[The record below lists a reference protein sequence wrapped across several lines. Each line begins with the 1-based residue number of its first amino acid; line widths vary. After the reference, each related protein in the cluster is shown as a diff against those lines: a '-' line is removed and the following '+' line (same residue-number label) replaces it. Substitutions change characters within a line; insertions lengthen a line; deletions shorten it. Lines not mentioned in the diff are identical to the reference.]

1 MFLKWRLLI
10 NIFNSITLNVK
21 WSFKA
26 WHLSPLNY
34 LGFREWIESF
44 WLKKRTLYFRMNVCV
59 RKIFRKLN
67 DSNIRQGWRMKWTF
81 WDNIL
86 QENDFYEIAFDTRES
101 LFNTLISNSSLS
113 LWLSFVFNKALSSDV
128 CLPSYVNS
136 KTIFC
141 KVLWIFHL
149 IDNKSTNPR
158 FYP

>member
-1 MFLKWRLLI
+1 MLLKWKLLI
-10 NIFNSITLNVK
+10 NMLSNFTQRGK
-21 WSFKA
+21 EYFKA
-26 WHLSPLNY
+26 WHFCPLNY

-44 WLKKRTLYFRMNVCV
+44 WLKKRILYFRMNVCV

-86 QENDFYEIAFDTRES
+86 QEDNFHEIAFDARES

-136 KTIFC
+136 KTILC

-149 IDNKSTNPR
+149 RDYKSTNPR